1 MVEVFSRDQIANNV
15 NDFRGPRG
23 LSIICINDNHSP
35 HHPFSIEFD
44 AINLKF
50 DNPDDLL
57 SVTFDDVDL
66 DSSFPK
72 AVLLDNAVAQQIVE
86 FAFNHREQILSKTK
100 SVWVSCR
107 GGVSRSPA
115 VAAAILTICG
125 ADDWS
130 IFNNGKYSPNRYV
143 YEKLLETANVCLT
156 KSAIDQKFAKNFEMW
171 KIYNRGNLDV

>member
-57 SVTFDDVDL
+57 CTEEWKRLLPGQDL
-66 DSSFPK
+66 PK
-72 AVLLDNAVAQQIVE
+72 RKRLD
-86 FAFNHREQILSKTK
+86 KK
-100 SVWVSCR
+100 
-107 GGVSRSPA
+107 
-115 VAAAILTICG
+115 
-125 ADDWS
+125 
-130 IFNNGKYSPNRYV
+130 NN
-143 YEKLLETANVCLT
+143 EA
-156 KSAIDQKFAKNFEMW
+156 
-171 KIYNRGNLDV
+171 